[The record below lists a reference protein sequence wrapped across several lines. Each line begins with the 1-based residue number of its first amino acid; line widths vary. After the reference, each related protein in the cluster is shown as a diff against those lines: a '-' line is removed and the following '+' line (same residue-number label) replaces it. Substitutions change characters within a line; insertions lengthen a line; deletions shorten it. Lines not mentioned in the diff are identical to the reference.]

1 MSDNLRMELLNLTY
15 EYVLSMSKSKKYNPQ
30 TIANVKFFDRHGFS
44 FIKTELERNVK
55 EFCRRNP
62 HFRARDFIYKNDY
75 FTPRNMYLISPLY
88 YTYYTYIVFRIAKLF
103 LNTEDKLN
111 FSKEK
116 MNIFYSGFLDT
127 GSTVWDIK
135 QNSNFNKSYQSFQKE
150 REKYFDYPVLKL
162 DLQDFFNSI
171 KLKSLII
178 KLKGLLGKHELIDD
192 LEFFLEYCGFD
203 CLPQFHYSIAS
214 SILSQFYLKEFDS
227 KIENVVTRENLVLI
241 RFVDDMYFIYLDG
254 LMDSKRNNN
263 LLNEI
268 SHLLWKEELVL
279 NSSKTKFLSPD
290 EYKYTVE
297 VIPLDYDEERVS
309 FTSEKVIDER
319 TKEIINKGY
328 LNQLVNELCTLEK
341 INGIDLKKYKELM
354 DVYISIEGED
364 NRKILNNIIYSGKWK
379 VLSDKDLV
387 RLVENWEYV
396 QFNPS
401 QFTVL
406 YILIC
411 RHLENKNIISGSK
424 IKRILNYLF
433 RNTSFTFRDTLVA
446 VAYLFQNKNK
456 NNKILGKIEN
466 INRDYVLFIK
476 EFI

>member
-1 MSDNLRMELLNLTY
+1 MELLNLTY

-30 TIANVKFFDRHGFS
+30 TIANVKFFDKHGFS
-44 FIKTELERNVK
+44 FIKTELERDVK

-88 YTYYTYIVFRIAKLF
+88 YAYYTYIVFRIAKLF
-103 LNTEDKLN
+103 LNTENKLN
-111 FSKEK
+111 FSKK
-116 MNIFYSGFLDT
+116 RMNIFYSGFLDT

-135 QNSNFNKSYQSFQKE
+135 QNSKFNKSYQSFQKE
-150 REKYFDYPVLKL
+150 REKYFEYPVLKL

-171 KLKSLII
+171 KLKSLIL

-192 LEFFLEYCGFD
+192 LEYFLEYCGFD

-214 SILSQFYLKEFDS
+214 SILSQFYLQEFDS
-227 KIENVVTRENLVLI
+227 KIENVVARENLVLI

-354 DVYISIEGED
+354 DEYISIEGED

-379 VLSDKDLV
+379 VLSDKNLV
-387 RLVENWEYV
+387 RLVENWEYI

-411 RHLENKNIISGSK
+411 RHLENKNIINGSK
-424 IKRILNYLF
+424 IKRILYYLF

-456 NNKILGKIEN
+456 NNEILDKIEN

>member
-1 MSDNLRMELLNLTY
+1 MELINLTY
-15 EYVLSMSKSKKYNPQ
+15 EYILSMSKSKKYNPQ
-30 TIANVKFFDRHGFS
+30 TIAIVNFYDKYGLS
-44 FIKTELERNVK
+44 YIKTELERDVK

-62 HFRARDFIYKNDY
+62 HLKARDFIYKNDY

-103 LNTEDKLN
+103 LNTDTKLD
-111 FSKEK
+111 FSKNR

-127 GSTVWDIK
+127 SSSVWEID
-135 QNSNFNKSYQSFQKE
+135 QNSKFNKSYNSFQKE
-150 REKYFDYPVLKL
+150 REKYFDYPVLKI

-171 KLKSLII
+171 KLKSLIV
-178 KLKGLLGKHELIDD
+178 KLKRLLGENKIIDD
-192 LEFFLEYCGFD
+192 LEYFLDFCGFD
-203 CLPQFHYSIAS
+203 CLPQFHYSIGS
-214 SILSQFYLKEFDS
+214 SILSQIYLQEFDL
-227 KIENVVTRENLVLI
+227 KIENIVARENLNLI

-254 LMDSKRNNN
+254 VMDYKRNNN

-268 SHLLWKEELVL
+268 SHLLWSEELVL

-297 VIPLDYDEERVS
+297 IVTFDYGEERVS
-309 FTSEKVIDER
+309 FASEKIIDER
-319 TKEIINKGY
+319 IKEIIDKGN
-328 LNQLVNELCTLEK
+328 LIQLVKVLCNLEK
-341 INGIDLKKYKELM
+341 TSGIDLKKYKELM
-354 DVYISIEGED
+354 DKYISIEGED
-364 NRKILNNIIYSGKWK
+364 NRKILNNIIFSGKWK
-379 VLSDKDLV
+379 MLSDKNLMS
-387 RLVENWEYV
+387 LVENWRYI

-411 RHLENKNIISGSK
+411 RHLENKKVISGLK
-424 IKRILNYLF
+424 INQILNYLF
-433 RNTSFTFRDTLVA
+433 RNTNFTFRDTLVA

-456 NNKILGKIEN
+456 NSELLEKIET
-466 INRDYVLFIK
+466 INTEFVKFVK